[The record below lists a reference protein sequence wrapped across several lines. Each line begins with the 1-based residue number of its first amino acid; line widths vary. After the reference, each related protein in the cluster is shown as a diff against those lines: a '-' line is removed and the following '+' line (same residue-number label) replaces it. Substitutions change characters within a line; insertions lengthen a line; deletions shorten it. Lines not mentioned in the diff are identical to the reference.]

1 MKKAVIVTAVVKTRI
16 IIDEKDSFETI
27 ANKAKENL
35 VRNLSNDLFDNIE
48 SVETDNEMPYG
59 AMIKDYLEDFFVN
72 GIKVISRN
80 EYESLPCSMCAIEL
94 SDETMQKIA
103 NEIYNSMK
111 VNYGKETAETYFN
124 NFNVGDED
132 FTEEVN
138 DFFWKE
144 MEEIALNNGM
154 RYYDDMCE
162 EEYLA
167 IKNRK

>member
-1 MKKAVIVTAVVKTRI
+1 
-16 IIDEKDSFETI
+16 
-27 ANKAKENL
+27 
-35 VRNLSNDLFDNIE
+35 
-48 SVETDNEMPYG
+48 
-59 AMIKDYLEDFFVN
+59 
-72 GIKVISRN
+72 
-80 EYESLPCSMCAIEL
+80 MCAIEL
-94 SDETMQKIA
+94 SDEIMQKIA

-111 VNYGKETAETYFN
+111 VNYGKETAENYFN

>member
-48 SVETDNEMPYG
+48 SVETDTEMPYG
-59 AMIKDYLEDFFVN
+59 SMVKDYLEDFFVN
-72 GIKVISRN
+72 GIRIISRT
-80 EYESLPCSMCAIEL
+80 EYESLPCPLCSIEI

-103 NEIYNSMK
+103 NEVYNSMK
-111 VNYGKETAETYFN
+111 VNYGKETAETYFKV
-124 NFNVGDED
+124 FNVGDED

-138 DFFWKE
+138 DFFWRE
-144 MEEIALNNGM
+144 MEEIALKNGM

-167 IKNRK
+167 IKSRK